1 MIINGIGRWRMYRK
15 IGKNRYGE
23 PTEALEQSMFFDYV
37 KNKYNETNDE
47 RYLMIF
53 AFPNGYR
60 QQVYENINLK
70 RQGVNSSVPD
80 IFVDVPSGNYY
91 GLRIEM
97 KAKKGSR
104 VSKQQQD
111 FIDRYSKLGYKAVI
125 CYGADEAIRELESYL
140 QGADDFS
147 FDELNKKML
156 EEGWSMD
163 KPILPEGF
171 FQSMIDNYSDNDE
184 HSDGS
189 VEKAY
194 EQAEKEF
201 REWFKL
207 KGDIPLIKSEIPP
220 MPFKT
225 YYRRKSDEKHFV
237 FICSEIGKIQMKGIT
252 PKKEVVKKDV
262 GSVTMY
268 GLMSF
273 DISKETVVVDENQ
286 LQEEYERLN

>member
-1 MIINGIGRWRMYRK
+1 MYRK
-15 IGKNRYGE
+15 IGENRYGE
-23 PTEALEQSMFFDYV
+23 PTEALEQSMFFNYV
-37 KNKYNETNDE
+37 RNKYNETKDE
-47 RYLMIF
+47 KYLMIF

-60 QQVYENINLK
+60 RQVYESVNLK
-70 RQGVNSSVPD
+70 KQGVNSSVPD
-80 IFVDVPSGNYY
+80 IFVDVPSGNYH

-97 KAKKGSR
+97 KAKKGGR
-104 VSKQQQD
+104 VSEQQQN

-125 CYGADEAIRELESYL
+125 CYGADEAIKELESYL
-140 QGADDFS
+140 EGTQEFS
-147 FDELNKKML
+147 FNKKKKKML
-156 EEGWSMD
+156 EEGWSIDEPM
-163 KPILPEGF
+163 LPEGF

-201 REWFKL
+201 TELFKL
-207 KGDIPLIKSEIPP
+207 KCDITLTKPEIPP

-225 YYRRKSDEKHFV
+225 HYRRKSDEKHFV

>member
-23 PTEALEQSMFFDYV
+23 PTEALEQSMFFNYV
-37 KNKYNETNDE
+37 RNKYNETKDE
-47 RYLMIF
+47 KYLMIF

-60 QQVYENINLK
+60 QQVYESVNLK
-70 RQGVNSSVPD
+70 KQGVNSSVPD
-80 IFVDVPSGNYY
+80 IFVDIPRGNYH

-104 VSKQQQD
+104 VNKQQQD

-140 QGADDFS
+140 QGAG
-147 FDELNKKML
+147 ELPSATFM
-156 EEGWSMD
+156 
-163 KPILPEGF
+163 
-171 FQSMIDNYSDNDE
+171 QSMIDNYSDNDE

-194 EQAEKEF
+194 EQAEKELKG
-201 REWFKL
+201 WFKL

-225 YYRRKSDEKHFV
+225 HYRRKSDEKHFV